1 MRNGEEKTWK
11 GSMKKEEVSHTPY
24 TLLKKGRRTFQARED
39 QLHGFDGERDRIKEG
54 VSGLGHH

>member
-1 MRNGEEKTWK
+1 MG
-11 GSMKKEEVSHTPY
+11 KEEVSRCRIRY
-24 TLLKKGRRTFQARED
+24 ALLEQGRRTFQARED